1 MINTLTQAQIK
12 QLLGAINLNSP
23 FGKRDYLMIL
33 FLYHT
38 GLRVSELSA
47 LNVEHVYHNGQA
59 KDEIYLAPGLNKN
72 GQSRVIPLNDT
83 ARKVVLKLIE
93 FNRSRGFKVAPGCP
107 LWRNRRHKRLPVRCI
122 QKLVKKHREAA
133 GLAVPATPHTLR
145 HSFASEAL
153 ARTGSMRAL
162 QAILGH
168 RWLNATQVYTH
179 PTKAQLQKVV
189 NAMVNFSE
197 PDLAG

>member
-1 MINTLTQAQIK
+1 MKKTLTTAQVK
-12 QLLGAINLNSP
+12 QLLGVINLNSP

-47 LNVEHVYHNGQA
+47 LNVEHVYHQGRV

-72 GQSRVIPLNDT
+72 GQARVVPLNQT
-83 ARKVVLKLIE
+83 ARKVVAKLVD

-122 QKLVKKHREAA
+122 QKLVKKYRELA
-133 GLAVPATPHTLR
+133 GLSVPATPHTLR
-145 HSFASEAL
+145 HTFATQAL
-153 ARTGSMRAL
+153 ARTGQLGPL

-168 RWLNATQVYTH
+168 RWLNSTQVYMH
-179 PTKAQLQKVV
+179 PSKADLQKVV
-189 NAMVNFSE
+189 DAMVVMKGS
-197 PDLAG
+197 AQ

>member
-1 MINTLTQAQIK
+1 MKKSLTPAQVK
-12 QLLGAINLNSP
+12 QLLGVVNLNSP

-38 GLRVSELSA
+38 GLRVSELSG
-47 LNVEHVYHNGQA
+47 LNVEHVYHQGQA

-72 GQSRVIPLNDT
+72 GLARVVPLNQT
-83 ARKVVLKLIE
+83 VRKVVAKLIE

-122 QKLVKKHREAA
+122 QKLVKKYRELA

-145 HSFASEAL
+145 HTFATQAL
-153 ARTGSMRAL
+153 ARTGQLAPL

-168 RWLNATQVYTH
+168 RWLNSTQVS
-179 PTKAQLQKVV
+179 
-189 NAMVNFSE
+189 FE
-197 PDLAG
+197 E